1 MAAVL
6 ACGDKA
12 VLSDESSGCLFRFW
26 EKETRGIEVTVPRKV
41 TRRPSGI
48 LVHKRLLLPGD
59 RRVEDRIPVMS
70 PNATLGQRFQG
81 RLLVSNPRPRRR
93 DRRRIA
99 HASAIKQTE
108 DRRRDQ
114 AHTAAG
120 LTQLRFTHYQV
131 RFEPKD
137 VETVLARVA
146 GRLELTLGR

>member
-1 MAAVL
+1 
-6 ACGDKA
+6 
-12 VLSDESSGCLFRFW
+12 
-26 EKETRGIEVTVPRKV
+26 
-41 TRRPSGI
+41 
-48 LVHKRLLLPGD
+48 
-59 RRVEDRIPVMS
+59 MS

-137 VETVLARVA
+137 VEAVLARVA